1 MLRARGL
8 STAANSFIA
17 RAKAANDARV
27 LLGPFIS
34 AGHFD
39 VCLERAAMS
48 CVAIGDGDVVCDL
61 TVSEALANNFGTLHG
76 GAISTI
82 VDVVGTMALLS
93 KDPTRAGVSIE
104 MNQTFC
110 AAAKVGDRVALFG
123 TVLRHGRTLGF
134 TEVRIRHLPASVARE
149 EAAALLAAQG
159 PDAHAILETMCGP
172 MVAVGRHTK
181 MFPSN

>member
-1 MLRARGL
+1 MLRRL
-8 STAANSFIA
+8 SSTTTGSFIA
-17 RAKAANDARV
+17 KAKAANDARV
-27 LLGPFIS
+27 LLGAFSS
-34 AGHFD
+34 AGRFD
-39 VCLERAAMS
+39 VCLERAGMH

-61 TVSEALANNFGTLHG
+61 TVTEELANNYNTLHG
-76 GAISTI
+76 GATSTI

-110 AAAKVGDRVALFG
+110 AAAKVGDRLALFG
-123 TVLRHGRTLGF
+123 TVLRYGRSLGF
-134 TEVRIRHLPASVARE
+134 TEVRMRHLPATVARE

-172 MVAVGRHTK
+172 VVAVGRHTK
-181 MFPSN
+181 MFPS